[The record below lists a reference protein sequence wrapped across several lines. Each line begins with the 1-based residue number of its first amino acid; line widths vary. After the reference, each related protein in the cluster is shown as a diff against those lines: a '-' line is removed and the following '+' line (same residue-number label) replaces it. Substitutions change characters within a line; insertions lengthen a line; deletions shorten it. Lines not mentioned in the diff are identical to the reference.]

1 MKPKHSKYKNTGI
14 LFELLTRQITSETI
28 SNNSPKAVG
37 ILKKFF
43 SNNSALLKEYQIY
56 HALLNKKFN
65 KEANA
70 AVLLETLIN
79 AHDKLNKS
87 TLRRE
92 RYNLVREIKDNYN
105 VNEDYAGATE
115 IKASDVISYSF
126 KKTEPEQI
134 YKKVDVQYNK
144 DYAQDSH
151 IKTTTPIDLGDDSQ
165 YGIETSSDAHLEFE
179 SDYIRNE
186 NTANK
191 LTSFLSSHHKNDHLI
206 LSIKLPLQYINLEVG
221 GKVKFRELLGG
232 KAFGIDYR
240 RIENPNFQHYYPLFM
255 ITSIKKNL
263 DSVSIECMQLHHL
276 SATEPDDD
284 WFEGTLTE
292 DTDG

>member
-105 VNEDYAGATE
+105 LEDFFKAKINSYKIYASIYNLLENKTTNPLYIVDSKVIILEHITGKGLPNKPKKDMVMEEYEKFDKETRALTYKMLMEKFNEKYSGLSNNQRVLLKEYVYNISNSPKLKRFINEEINKVKSEIKKLSKNTDKVTQIKLNEVASLIKPLCKKSSVHDDNVINLLNYYELVNEL
-115 IKASDVISYSF
+115 KS
-126 KKTEPEQI
+126 
-134 YKKVDVQYNK
+134 
-144 DYAQDSH
+144 
-151 IKTTTPIDLGDDSQ
+151 L
-165 YGIETSSDAHLEFE
+165 
-179 SDYIRNE
+179 
-186 NTANK
+186 
-191 LTSFLSSHHKNDHLI
+191 
-206 LSIKLPLQYINLEVG
+206 
-221 GKVKFRELLGG
+221 
-232 KAFGIDYR
+232 
-240 RIENPNFQHYYPLFM
+240 
-255 ITSIKKNL
+255 
-263 DSVSIECMQLHHL
+263 
-276 SATEPDDD
+276 
-284 WFEGTLTE
+284 
-292 DTDG
+292 